1 MPVNDDT
8 WVVIP
13 LFNEAPVIAG
23 VVEGLRE
30 RFPHVLC
37 VDDASV
43 DGGGQAARRAGA
55 WVAAHPVNLG
65 QGAALQTG
73 FDWALQRGAR
83 FVVTFDAD
91 GQHQARDAEAMVA
104 TARERDLAF
113 VLGSRFLGAAPQG
126 MGAARRAVVRAAALA
141 TRWRSGLPVTDAHNG
156 LRVIRADALERVRLT
171 HNRMAHASQI
181 VSQLGATGLPWA
193 EAPVTI
199 RYSEYSRSKG
209 QPLLN
214 SVNILVDLALEDA

>member
-1 MPVNDDT
+1 MV
-8 WVVIP
+8 P
-13 LFNEAPVIAG
+13 LYNEAQVIRG
-23 VVEGLRE
+23 VIEEAR
-30 RFPHVLC
+30 RTFPHVVV
-37 VDDASV
+37 VDDGSQDDSAA
-43 DGGGQAARRAGA
+43 QAEAAGA
-55 WVAAHPVNLG
+55 VVVRHPINLG

-141 TRWRSGLPVTDAHNG
+141 TRWRSGLRVTDAHNG
-156 LRVIRADALERVRLT
+156 LRVIRADALRRVRLT

-199 RYSEYSRSKG
+199 HYSEYSRSKG